1 MVTGLLLIVAAVCA
15 VAAGAW
21 ARSVGFRY
29 TFVRRLEDQVNAAV
43 GDNEDNEQLDDAL
56 TVARS
61 AFRREAHATLLYLL
75 LAIAT
80 LVVAFTSGRS
90 WVGLF
95 GLVAVPAIISVVWA
109 RNAVIDARAAESRFE
124 VERRAEEALAQE
136 DLAPKA
142 WASRLAPDVLPAFG
156 GFEVGRVYQAGSG
169 LMAGDFFDIFHVSP
183 TRLAAVIG
191 DVSGHGVESSISAFQ
206 AKYLLRVFLREF
218 RDPAQALEE
227 LNRTMSD
234 TDRTEEFISLVVVV
248 FDTEAKTLRYVSAGH
263 PAAMFWH
270 EREIHPLAATG
281 PLVML
286 DPKGEYYSRELPLGE
301 DDMLLMY
308 TDGLSE
314 VRRNGEQF
322 GEERIATVMRRD
334 PGISPDVLC
343 KQLLE
348 VARDYAAGPID
359 DDVAIMAI
367 RHT

>member
-1 MVTGLLLIVAAVCA
+1 
-15 VAAGAW
+15 
-21 ARSVGFRY
+21 
-29 TFVRRLEDQVNAAV
+29 
-43 GDNEDNEQLDDAL
+43 
-56 TVARS
+56 
-61 AFRREAHATLLYLL
+61 
-75 LAIAT
+75 
-80 LVVAFTSGRS
+80 
-90 WVGLF
+90 
-95 GLVAVPAIISVVWA
+95 
-109 RNAVIDARAAESRFE
+109 
-124 VERRAEEALAQE
+124 
-136 DLAPKA
+136 
-142 WASRLAPDVLPAFG
+142 
-156 GFEVGRVYQAGSG
+156 
-169 LMAGDFFDIFHVSP
+169 
-183 TRLAAVIG
+183 
-191 DVSGHGVESSISAFQ
+191 
-206 AKYLLRVFLREF
+206 
-218 RDPAQALEE
+218 AQALEE